1 MATTKPKPKTKKKA
15 VLKTTQN
22 DADVGGFIKAVGDE
36 TKRKDA
42 ETLLKIFKAV
52 TKEKPKMWGSSIIGF
67 GNYVYESPA
76 TGRTGDWFMT
86 GFSPRK
92 QNITIYFI
100 TGFKKHEALM
110 KKLGKFKISGGSCL
124 YINKLS
130 DIDQTVLKQLVET
143 SFKQMKENYSTTKN
157 NKNG

>member
-1 MATTKPKPKTKKKA
+1 MAAAKPKPKTKKKA

-22 DADVGGFIKAVGDE
+22 NADVGAFISSVADE
-36 TKRKDA
+36 TKRKDS
-42 ETLLKIFKAV
+42 ESLLKLFKQV
-52 TKEKPKMWGSSIIGF
+52 TKEEPKMWGSSIVGF

-76 TGRTGDWFMT
+76 TGRTGDWFMA

-92 QNITIYFI
+92 QNITVYFI
-100 TGFKKHEALM
+100 TGLGAYASLL

-130 DIDQTVLKQLVET
+130 DIDQDVLKEMVTL
-143 SFKQMKENYSTTKN
+143 SFKQMKEKYSAK
-157 NKNG
+157 K